1 MVTYDDIWSKDKPGE
16 QFKSSIEQHELEL
29 FSGKRVL
36 DLGLGDGTSMLFLKS
51 KEFEVYGLDISEE
64 GVNKAKSQGL
74 THAEVGDMYASLPY
88 ADGFFDVVYSYQ
100 SLNHN
105 TLEKITALFH
115 EIHRILKKG
124 GIFSVKTADRD
135 LYDLEKVGDNIY
147 LDKGYNV
154 EYRFIDEQTYVP
166 ITGEEEGL
174 VHYAFYEQQLID
186 EVCKIGFT
194 LIDSR
199 NTRFHIIANF
209 RKTS

>member
-1 MVTYDDIWSKDKPGE
+1 
-16 QFKSSIEQHELEL
+16 
-29 FSGKRVL
+29 VL
-36 DLGLGDGTSMLFLKS
+36 
-51 KEFEVYGLDISEE
+51 
-64 GVNKAKSQGL
+64 
-74 THAEVGDMYASLPY
+74 P
-88 ADGFFDVVYSYQ
+88 
-100 SLNHN
+100 
-105 TLEKITALFH
+105 TL
-115 EIHRILKKG
+115 
-124 GIFSVKTADRD
+124 
-135 LYDLEKVGDNIY
+135 DLEKVGDNIY